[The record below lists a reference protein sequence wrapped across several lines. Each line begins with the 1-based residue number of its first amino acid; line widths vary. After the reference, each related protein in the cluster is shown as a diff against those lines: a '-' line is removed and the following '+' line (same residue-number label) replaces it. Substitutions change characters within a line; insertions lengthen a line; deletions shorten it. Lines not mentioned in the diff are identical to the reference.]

1 MNLKTDSVVFEVV
14 VHISTL
20 PLMQFSYELLNISI
34 KHRLY
39 LIPQPYCLGLLTST
53 SFGVLPVKEQSLNL
67 TFRSWLL
74 IAHYLNTQD
83 LTLCHLVYFFC
94 FRHFHTCLH
103 LLNLLRSRI
112 TMSQL
117 YQLQGFPAIRVVLDS
132 FFKSLPLHTY
142 FYIC

>member
-1 MNLKTDSVVFEVV
+1 MNLKTDSIVLEVV

-20 PLMQFSYELLNISI
+20 PPMQFSYELLNISI

-67 TFRSWLL
+67 TFRSWRL
-74 IAHYLNTQD
+74 IAHCYNTQD
-83 LTLCHLVYFFC
+83 LTLCYLVYFFC
-94 FRHFHTCLH
+94 FRHFHIYTMF
-103 LLNLLRSRI
+103 SRRYYVVVI
-112 TMSQL
+112 L
-117 YQLQGFPAIRVVLDS
+117 ALGFSSNSSSIKQFIFTIS
-132 FFKSLPLHTY
+132 HTY